1 MNTRI
6 FAVTAVTSSM
16 LWGGVA
22 LSVGGGLES
31 AVLVRDFGS
40 DIQGGT
46 PVGFTFSVTGGARPG
61 RWVVVRADGAMGGGN
76 VLAQTDA
83 DDTDFRFPMAI
94 LNEPTLKDV
103 RLAVQCAAIA
113 GKVDQA
119 CGIVF
124 RYRDADN
131 YYVARANALE
141 NNIRL
146 YRVKLG
152 RREQVANWNGT
163 VAPGRWYE
171 LRGDVVGDHIEI
183 FWDGR
188 KIIDARDTTFLGP
201 GKVGIWTKADSVT
214 YFKGIRVLPLG
225 P

>member
-1 MNTRI
+1 
-6 FAVTAVTSSM
+6 
-16 LWGGVA
+16 
-22 LSVGGGLES
+22 
-31 AVLVRDFGS
+31 
-40 DIQGGT
+40 
-46 PVGFTFSVTGGARPG
+46 
-61 RWVVVRADGAMGGGN
+61 VVVRADGGMGGGY

-94 LNEPTLKDV
+94 LNEPSLKDV
-103 RLAVQCAAIA
+103 RLTVQCAAIA
-113 GKVDQA
+113 GKVDRA

-141 NNIRL
+141 DNLRL
-146 YRVKLG
+146 YRVKRG
-152 RREQVANWNGT
+152 RREQLANWNGT

-188 KIIDARDTTFLGP
+188 KIIDARDTTFPGP

-214 YFKGIRVLPLG
+214 YFREIRALPLG
-225 P
+225 Q